1 MPCHVALRRLPILS
15 VAAIFVSVSAV
26 AQQPAQVLV
35 TGSRMEQAVTDV
47 LANTTIL
54 TSEDLRNSQIVDLP
68 ALLRSAAGIEV
79 AQNGGAGS
87 VSSVFMRGSNSNHTL
102 ILLDGMR
109 INSSTAGTTALERL
123 TLDQIERVEIVR
135 GNVSALYGSEA
146 IGGVIQ
152 LFTRQGR
159 GAPALSGSL
168 STGANGTLAGNVDYG
183 GTIGSTRFHLG
194 LAGLH
199 SSGFGAIDP
208 NTSAA
213 TRAAVNPDKDGFRNT
228 TVNAS
233 VAHTV
238 RVGHEVGVRAFVTR
252 GLINFDNAFG
262 AVTDVDQTANF
273 TSSFSA
279 YTNNRLTDAWRS
291 SLTYSKSVDSSD
303 QTRNFRWNGH
313 IRTDQRQFA
322 WQNEFK
328 LAPTHKLLLGLE
340 SLSQRAESESTTSR
354 FYPARQI
361 GSLLAGY
368 TGSIERTEL
377 QLNLRSDRY
386 SDFGRAQ
393 SYFAAVGYNLTPAW
407 KIVAQQSTAFRA
419 PTFNDLYFPNFGTLT
434 LQPERARSR
443 ELALQWASGSHLL
456 RLGYFHT
463 DYSDLIVGA
472 GTPSRATNIN
482 KARVKGVETNYTG
495 RVMGFDVR
503 ANLTWQDPIATP
515 PSAALGPQ
523 LQRRARAYGN
533 LGIGRSFGAWRFGAD
548 LYASGKRV
556 DTEITAFPSQK
567 VTLGSYSLLSLTAR
581 YNISK
586 ETFIAARLENATDAG
601 YQLVHGYNT
610 PRRGLFVTLGY
621 QPK

>member
-1 MPCHVALRRLPILS
+1 MSHFVAPARLPIFS
-15 VAAIFVSVSAV
+15 AAAILISASAI

-35 TGSRMEQAVTDV
+35 TGSRMEQAITEV

-79 AQNGGAGS
+79 VQNGGTGS

-109 INSSTAGTTALERL
+109 INSSTVGTTALERL
-123 TLDQIERVEIVR
+123 TLEQIERVEIVR

-159 GAPALSGSL
+159 GAPAVSGSL
-168 STGANGTLAGNVDYG
+168 TTGANGMLAGNVDFG
-183 GTIGSTRFHLG
+183 GTVGRTRFHVGLG
-194 LAGLH
+194 ALH
-199 SSGFGAIDP
+199 TSGFGAIDP
-208 NTSAA
+208 NTSAT
-213 TRAAVNPDKDGFRNT
+213 TRTAVNPDTDGFRNT

-233 VAHTV
+233 LAHTV
-238 RVGHEVGVRAFVTR
+238 QEGHELGARAFVTR

-262 AVTDVDQTANF
+262 AVTDVHQTANF

-279 YTNNRLTDAWRS
+279 YSNNRVTDAWRS

-303 QTRNFRWNGH
+303 QTRNYRWDGH
-313 IRTDQRQFA
+313 IRTDQRQFT
-322 WQNEFK
+322 WQNEFRI
-328 LAPTHKLLLGLE
+328 ASSHKLLFGLE
-340 SLSQRAESESTTSR
+340 SLSQRAESASTTSR
-354 FYPARQI
+354 FYPARQV
-361 GSLLAGY
+361 GSVLAGY
-368 TGSIERTEL
+368 TGSVERTEL
-377 QLNLRSDRY
+377 QVNLRSDRY

-393 SYFAAVGYNLTPAW
+393 SYFAAAGYNLTDAW
-407 KIVAQQSTAFRA
+407 KIVVQQSTAFRA
-419 PTFNDLYFPNFGTLT
+419 PTFNDLYFPNFGTLS

-443 ELALQWASGSHLL
+443 ELSLQWAAGAHLL

-472 GTPSRATNIN
+472 GTPSRAANIN
-482 KARVKGVETNYTG
+482 KARVKGIETNYTG
-495 RVMGFDVR
+495 QMMGFDLR
-503 ANLTWQDPIATP
+503 ANLTWQDPVAMP
-515 PSAALGPQ
+515 PSATLGPQ

-533 LGIGRSFGAWRFGAD
+533 FGVGRSVGAWRFGAD

-567 VTLGSYSLLSLTAR
+567 VTLGSYNLLSLTAR